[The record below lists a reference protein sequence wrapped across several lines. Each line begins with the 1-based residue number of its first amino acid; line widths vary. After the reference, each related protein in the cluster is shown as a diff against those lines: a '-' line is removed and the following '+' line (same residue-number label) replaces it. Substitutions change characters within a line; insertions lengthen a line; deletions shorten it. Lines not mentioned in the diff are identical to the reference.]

1 MATKHSS
8 GTNKRA
14 SVRPKS
20 EERVRVTDHSDP
32 PAFDKKAQA
41 TVRNTVHAL
50 YIIRRLAIAAIN
62 EPIAGECGD
71 AATFCYAIQQMS
83 LLHGK
88 DLDECVG
95 RVTGSSAGYFDEEDE
110 AEREGVPHG

>member
-14 SVRPKS
+14 SARPKS

-32 PAFDKKAQA
+32 PAFDKKVQA

-50 YIIRRLAIAAIN
+50 YIIRRLAIAAIAV
-62 EPIAGECGD
+62 I
-71 AATFCYAIQQMS
+71 
-83 LLHGK
+83 
-88 DLDECVG
+88 
-95 RVTGSSAGYFDEEDE
+95 E
-110 AEREGVPHG
+110 AQ

>member
-1 MATKHSS
+1 MDVLFMQKEVL
-8 GTNKRA
+8 
-14 SVRPKS
+14 SVS
-20 EERVRVTDHSDP
+20 
-32 PAFDKKAQA
+32 F
-41 TVRNTVHAL
+41 
-50 YIIRRLAIAAIN
+50 
-62 EPIAGECGD
+62 GCGD

-110 AEREGVPHG
+110 AEREEVRHG